1 MSRHF
6 DRRSA
11 TAVLTTL
18 TFLIAGRG
26 TTVSGANP
34 PSPTEVKVVQPHR
47 GEITRSIVLP
57 ANVRAYQQATLYAKV
72 AGYLKSINVDNGDAV
87 KAGDVLAE
95 IETPE
100 LSADLAKYQAEAKVA
115 EIDLKR
121 LNEAQ
126 KKAPDLVVP
135 LTVDSARSKYEVAK
149 ASLYHLE
156 TLLAYNK
163 VIAPF
168 SGIIT
173 MRYVDPGAFIP
184 AATSGSAAST
194 AAIVTLMDFN
204 RVRVQVAVPEL
215 ESALVARGQ
224 PVKIVVEEYPKGSF
238 AGEITRFSYALDEA
252 TKTMLA
258 EIELPNP
265 KLELRPGMYATV
277 RIGIERKK
285 DALLLP
291 VEGLVM
297 EKANAFVFI
306 VVENRAKK
314 IPIKIGFNDGA
325 NVEIISGFTPAERVI
340 LAGKQALNDGQVVTV
355 VEEKSA
361 NSGKAVG
368 LK

>member
-1 MSRHF
+1 MTKPF
-6 DRRSA
+6 DRRLA
-11 TAVLTTL
+11 ITVLTAL
-18 TFLIAGRG
+18 VFLITCRE
-26 TTVSGANP
+26 TTAAGANP
-34 PSPTEVKVVQPHR
+34 PSPTEVKCVYPHR

-57 ANVRAYQQATLYAKV
+57 GNVRAYQQATLYAKV
-72 AGYLKSINVDNGDAV
+72 AGYLKSINVDNGDLV
-87 KAGDVLAE
+87 KAGAVLAE

-121 LNEAQ
+121 LDEAQ

-149 ASLYHLE
+149 ASLDRIE
-156 TLLAYNK
+156 TLLGYNK

-184 AATSGSAAST
+184 AATSGSAANT

-224 PVKIVVEEYPKGSF
+224 PVKVVVEEYPKGSF
-238 AGEITRFSYALDEA
+238 EGEITRFSYALDEA

-277 RIGIERKK
+277 KIGIERKT
-285 DALLLP
+285 DVLLLP

-297 EKANAFVFI
+297 EKANAFVFT

-314 IPIKIGFNDGA
+314 VPIKTGFNDGTS
-325 NVEIISGFTPAERVI
+325 VEIISDLTPAERVI
-340 LAGKQALNDGQVVTV
+340 LAGKQALSDGQLVRV
-355 VEEKSA
+355 VE
-361 NSGKAVG
+361 GK
-368 LK
+368 